1 MTWATGVTDGRTD
14 RQAGRQAGR
23 QGATKKKREKEKKEE
38 EKEEEK
44 KFLHKNVQ
52 IGKIIRPLT
61 FCILNSIIK
70 NSFVSPALAK
80 ITANRSTTDSQDMAS
95 SRKVEI
101 SVVGDRRAVA

>member
-1 MTWATGVTDGRTD
+1 MNLDWILAEVTWATGVTDG
-14 RQAGRQAGR
+14 QAGR
-23 QGATKKKREKEKKEE
+23 QGATKKKKEKEK
-38 EKEEEK
+38 KEEEK

-70 NSFVSPALAK
+70 NCFVLPALAK
-80 ITANRSTTDSQDMAS
+80 IAANRSTTDSQDMAS

>member
-1 MTWATGVTDGRTD
+1 MTRVTG
-14 RQAGRQAGR
+14 
-23 QGATKKKREKEKKEE
+23 EKEEKKEKEE

-61 FCILNSIIK
+61 FCVLDSVIK
-70 NSFVSPALAK
+70 NCFVSPALAM
-80 ITANRSTTDSQDMAS
+80 IAANRSTTDSQDMAS